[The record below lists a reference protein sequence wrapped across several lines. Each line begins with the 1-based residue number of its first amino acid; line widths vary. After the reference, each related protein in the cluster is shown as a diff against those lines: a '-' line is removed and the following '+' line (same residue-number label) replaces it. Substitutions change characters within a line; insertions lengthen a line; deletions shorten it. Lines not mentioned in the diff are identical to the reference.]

1 MVSKLHGGKEKAFV
15 PRNCS
20 IAVFSLNFS
29 HVFCDLL
36 IFLNKDKL
44 SAPQNG
50 SYMPLWNVALNP
62 QSICAAGDSDLPSP
76 ASKLRLVRL
85 VSDAL

>member
-44 SAPQNG
+44 SAPPKG
-50 SYMPLWNVALNP
+50 LIHAPLERGIKSPIHLCCRRLGFAKSCFKT
-62 QSICAAGDSDLPSP
+62 QAGETGQ
-76 ASKLRLVRL
+76 
-85 VSDAL
+85 